1 MSSVTVDVS
10 PSLPNSILKNKNPA
24 DTKIE
29 DAVINDDDTKPP
41 ESHGKNNTNNISQ
54 SLSDDNDNDNDNN
67 DASGKKSTMSASA
80 TLKTVWFNFAAPPK
94 IPISKKIDFT
104 KLDWNLLSTGSP
116 ACDAW
121 LNPLDRITNSDS
133 NMFNRYNCR
142 VGSIMAAAMAEA
154 LDDLQ
159 VIFPSGKLINT

>member
-41 ESHGKNNTNNISQ
+41 ESHGK
-54 SLSDDNDNDNDNN
+54 
-67 DASGKKSTMSASA
+67 KSTMSASA
-80 TLKTVWFNFAAPPK
+80 TVKTVWFNFAAPPK